1 MSVSTIRP
9 QLAEAAAAHAR
20 IVERFIDHVAEEL
33 DGATGDFQRESLQDL
48 LDKLRSEREN
58 YARLATLRVVRD
70 AA

>member
-1 MSVSTIRP
+1 MSVSTIHP

-20 IVERFIDHVAEEL
+20 IVERFIDHVAAEL
-33 DGATGDFQRESLQDL
+33 DEATGDFQRESLQDL